1 MRGLVP
7 EMNQP
12 AQQGAGFLPE
22 NWPLAS
28 AGCWLAGLQQFCVG
42 CRFPLQAAAA
52 RGAGR
57 RRRRRRARRRRPQL
71 PPALPHTRR
80 RQQQAEGPAEGHQ
93 PGRVTSGKTG
103 INLSRPALLPS
114 RPPVAHRR
122 CRGGAAR
129 CSQPLS
135 SSQRVSLSAAAHRT
149 APAAPRARTTRGSHR
164 PTSGENLVTWP
175 T

>member
-1 MRGLVP
+1 LGCGRRGVGWLDL
-7 EMNQP
+7 P
-12 AQQGAGFLPE
+12 AGRMPHCWTETGSQMSATGISLMHVLTHAGP
-22 NWPLAS
+22 N
-28 AGCWLAGLQQFCVG
+28 
-42 CRFPLQAAAA
+42 
-52 RGAGR
+52 RGARFSGTDRGPR
-57 RRRRRRARRRRPQL
+57 RGD
-71 PPALPHTRR
+71 
-80 RQQQAEGPAEGHQ
+80 GPAEGHQ